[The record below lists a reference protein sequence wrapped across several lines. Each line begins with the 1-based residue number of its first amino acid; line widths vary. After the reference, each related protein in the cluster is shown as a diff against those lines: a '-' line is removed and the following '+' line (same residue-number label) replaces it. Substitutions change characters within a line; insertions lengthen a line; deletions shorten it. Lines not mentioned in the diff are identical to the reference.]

1 MCCASGVWFQGTACG
16 HRSATNFAALAEAG
30 THNPDC
36 CLLKRGGGH
45 SAAPFPHAFGYRPR
59 RSPGRRTEPQTKS
72 PAIRPGFSIQI
83 RERGL
88 RRLVRGS
95 DGLVAVGL
103 EIFLA
108 FALTFGTRFGFGA
121 AARAFGELAF
131 DFLDRFGLG
140 RVLHHR
146 DLAGETIE
154 RRFDS
159 ER

>member
-16 HRSATNFAALAEAG
+16 HRSATNFAAPAEAG

-45 SAAPFPHAFGYRPR
+45 SAAPFPMPLVIGLGVRR
-59 RSPGRRTEPQTKS
+59 GDGRSPKQKARPFGRAFQSRS
-72 PAIRPGFSIQI
+72 G
-83 RERGL
+83 ERGL

-108 FALTFGTRFGFGA
+108 FALTFGTRFGLGA

-131 DFLDRFGLG
+131 DFLDRFGFG
-140 RVLHHR
+140 
-146 DLAGETIE
+146 
-154 RRFDS
+154 
-159 ER
+159 